1 MVVVLTVAG
10 TLVSLAAIWGLYLNF
25 NAWRLL
31 QANVHAL
38 NESSEY
44 LEALARQQAQ
54 ALQMMGEGDEEEDS
68 GGFGV
73 NQ

>member
-10 TLVSLAAIWGLYLNF
+10 TLVSLAAIWWLYLNF
-25 NAWRLL
+25 NAWRIL
-31 QANVHAL
+31 QANIHAL

-54 ALQMMGEGDEEEDS
+54 ALAMAGVEDDEDG

-73 NQ
+73 NQG